1 MTAIFNGRYT
11 ADIEG
16 DFVVFNI
23 GLRINRLA
31 AFRKWLP
38 AARAMQPMLETLY
51 RRPELGFLGGQMF
64 LYWRGVAL
72 VQYWRSFADLERF
85 ARDPAFTHVGAWKQ
99 FNQAV
104 GGDGTVGIWHE
115 TYLVQAG
122 QFESVYGNMPRFG
135 LAAAAGHVPAVGAR
149 ATARLRLKRQDLAP
163 VAATLEALDPGEWRP
178 EHAASGNGQGSV
190 SAREATS

>member
-1 MTAIFNGRYT
+1 MTTIFDGRYT
-11 ADIEG
+11 ADIET

-23 GLRINRLA
+23 GMRINRLRA
-31 AFRKWLP
+31 LRQWLP
-38 AARAMQPMLETLY
+38 VARAMQPMLETLY
-51 RRPELGFLGGQMF
+51 RHPELGFLGGQAF

-85 ARDPAFTHVGAWKQ
+85 ARDPAFTHLSAWKQ

-104 GGDGTVGIWHE
+104 GGDGSVGIWHE
-115 TYLVQAG
+115 TYLVPAG

-149 ATARLRLKRQDLAP
+149 ATARLRLKQQAAQP
-163 VAATLEALDPGEWRP
+163 VAATADVLDPGDWRP
-178 EHAASGNGQGSV
+178 NQPASNGSV
-190 SAREATS
+190 KAA